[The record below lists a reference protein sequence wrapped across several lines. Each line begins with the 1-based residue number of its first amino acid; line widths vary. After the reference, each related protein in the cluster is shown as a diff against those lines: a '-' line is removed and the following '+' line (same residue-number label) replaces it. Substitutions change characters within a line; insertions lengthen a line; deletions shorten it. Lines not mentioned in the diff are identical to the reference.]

1 MDKHL
6 DIELP
11 EFNTPIQYPLEVTG
25 VQTRVLECGS
35 GNENIVCLH
44 GAGSP
49 ADRWRH
55 NLVPLAEQG
64 YHVFAID
71 FPGHGLAQ
79 KTADIECSAPAF
91 AEFVASFIQI
101 IGDQVSI
108 FGTSLGGMVAGT
120 VACNYPEL
128 VKANVIIGAPGFAE
142 MPPVPSGGIS
152 KGGVKGMREKLEFL
166 VYDNA
171 LVTNQLLAEE
181 TRMNSS
187 PEAKVVLEKLTAY
200 IANGVQK
207 DFIGGHYAKL
217 NLPTLLVWGKEDR
230 WVTLE
235 IGFESQKILDGAPLV
250 IMSNASHAPYFERPN
265 EFNEAVVNF
274 LRGEITEKIIEV

>member
-6 DIELP
+6 EITLP
-11 EFNTPIQYPLEVTG
+11 EFKEPIQYPLDVSG
-25 VQTRVLECGS
+25 IQTRVLECGS
-35 GNENIVCLH
+35 GNKSILCLH
-44 GAGSP
+44 GAGSR

-91 AEFVASFIQI
+91 AEFIASFIQI
-101 IGDQVSI
+101 IGDQVTI

-120 VACNYPEL
+120 VACNYPDL
-128 VKANVIIGAPGFAE
+128 VKAAVLIGTPGFVK

-152 KGGVKGMREKLEFL
+152 KGGVEGMREKLEFL

-181 TRMNSS
+181 TRMNST
-187 PEAKVVLEKLTAY
+187 PEAKVVLEKLAAY
-200 IANGVQK
+200 IADGVQK
-207 DFIGGHYAKL
+207 DFIGDRYAKL
-217 NLPTLLVWGKEDR
+217 NLPTLLVWGKDDM
-230 WVTLE
+230 WVPLKV
-235 IGFESQKILDGAPLV
+235 GLDSQEVLGGAPLV
-250 IMSNASHAPYFERPN
+250 IMSSAAHAPYFERPT
-265 EFNEAVVNF
+265 EFNAVAVNF
-274 LRGEITEKIIEV
+274 LQGKITEKVIEI